1 MDKIKQINLLG
12 LINMKRLLGI
22 QGNDQGH
29 WVGNGFPVRTLF
41 FYQQLGKEMSPFLM
55 LDLAGP
61 AEFPATTER
70 KGVGTHPH
78 RGFETVTI
86 VYDGEVS
93 HKDSTGQGG
102 TIGPGDVQ
110 WMTAG
115 SGILHQEFH
124 SDTFAKQGGVLQMV
138 QLWVNLPAKH
148 KMTAPGY
155 QPILSQSIPE
165 VELSNSS
172 GSIRV
177 IAGEHEGRK
186 GPAKTF
192 TPMNVFDIRLKKGE
206 ELVLPVADGWNTSV
220 VVLRGALES
229 AGDSGVIAKDAKML
243 MFSQDGQDIKIKA
256 LEDSVALLL
265 SGEPIDE
272 PIVGHG
278 PFVMNTREEID
289 QAISDFNR
297 GAFGS
302 I

>member
-29 WVGNGFPVRTLF
+29 WVGDGFPVRTLF
-41 FYQQLGKEMSPFLM
+41 LYQQLGKEMSPFLM

-148 KMTAPGY
+148 KMTAPAY
-155 QPILSQSIPE
+155 QAILSKSIPQI
-165 VELSNSS
+165 ELSNSR

-177 IAGEHEGRK
+177 IAGEHEGQK

-229 AGDSGVIAKDAKML
+229 AGDSGVVAKDAKML
-243 MFSQDGQDIKIKA
+243 MFSQDGEDIKVKA
-256 LEDSVALLL
+256 LEDTVALLL
-265 SGEPIDE
+265 SGEPIAE

-278 PFVMNTREEID
+278 PFVMNTREEIE
-289 QAISDFNR
+289 QAIDDFNR

>member
-1 MDKIKQINLLG
+1 
-12 LINMKRLLGI
+12 MKRLI
-22 QGNDQGH
+22 EVQGNDQGH

-124 SDTFAKQGGVLQMV
+124 SDDFAKRGGVLQMV

-148 KMTAPGY
+148 KMTAPAY
-155 QPILSQSIPE
+155 QAILSQSIPE
-165 VELSNSS
+165 IELSNSS
-172 GSIRV
+172 GLIRV
-177 IAGEHEGRK
+177 IAGEHEGHV

-229 AGDSGVIAKDAKML
+229 AGESGSVAKDAKML
-243 MFSQDGQDIKIKA
+243 MFSQDGADIKIKA

-289 QAISDFNR
+289 QAINDFNR

>member
-1 MDKIKQINLLG
+1 
-12 LINMKRLLGI
+12 MKRLLGI

-61 AEFPATTER
+61 AEFPPTTER

-86 VYDGEVS
+86 VYEGEVS

-115 SGILHQEFH
+115 AGILHQEFH
-124 SDTFAKQGGVLQMV
+124 SDAFAKQGGVLQMV

-155 QPILSQSIPE
+155 QPISSQSIPE
-165 VELSNSS
+165 IELSNSS

-177 IAGEHEGRK
+177 IAGEYEGRV

-192 TPMNVFDIRLKKGE
+192 TPMNVFDVRLKKGE
-206 ELVLPVADGWNTSV
+206 ELVLPAPDAWNTSV

-229 AGDSGVIAKDAKML
+229 SGNYDVIAKDAKML
-243 MFSQDGQDIKIKA
+243 MFSQEGEGIKVKA
-256 LEDSVALLL
+256 LEDTVALLL
-265 SGEPIDE
+265 SGEPIAE

-278 PFVMNTREEID
+278 PFVMNTREEIEE
-289 QAISDFNR
+289 AIDDFNR

>member
-1 MDKIKQINLLG
+1 
-12 LINMKRLLGI
+12 MKRLIGI

-61 AEFPATTER
+61 AEFPATAER

-86 VYDGEVS
+86 VYEGEVS

-115 SGILHQEFH
+115 GGILHQEFH
-124 SDTFAKQGGVLQMV
+124 SDDFAKQGGVLQMV
-138 QLWVNLPAKH
+138 QLWVNLPAKY
-148 KMTAPGY
+148 KMTAPAY
-155 QPILSQSIPE
+155 QAILSKSIPKI
-165 VELSNSS
+165 ELSNSN
-172 GSIRV
+172 GSVRV
-177 IAGEHEGRK
+177 IAGEHEGQV
-186 GPAKTF
+186 GPARTF
-192 TPMNVFDIRLKKGE
+192 TPMNVFDIRLKKGK
-206 ELVLPVADGWNTSV
+206 ELVLPVADGWNASV

-229 AGDSGVIAKDAKML
+229 AGDHGAVARDAKML
-243 MFSQDGQDIKIKA
+243 MFSQDGKDIKIKA

-272 PIVGHG
+272 TIVGHG

-297 GAFGS
+297 GSFGS

>member
-1 MDKIKQINLLG
+1 
-12 LINMKRLLGI
+12 MKHLLGI

-61 AEFPATTER
+61 AEFPPTTER

-124 SDTFAKQGGVLQMV
+124 SDAFAKQGGVLQMV

-148 KMTAPGY
+148 KMTEPAY
-155 QPILSQSIPE
+155 QAILSQSIPE
-165 VELSNSS
+165 IELSNSG

-177 IAGEHEGRK
+177 IAGEHEGHV

-206 ELVLPVADGWNTSV
+206 ELVLPVADGWNTSA

-229 AGDSGVIAKDAKML
+229 AGEPGTVAKDAKML
-243 MFSQDGQDIKIKA
+243 MFSQDGEDIKIKA

-289 QAISDFNR
+289 QAINDFNR

>member
-1 MDKIKQINLLG
+1 
-12 LINMKRLLGI
+12 MKRLIGV

-124 SDTFAKQGGVLQMV
+124 SDDFAKRGGVLQMV

-148 KMTAPGY
+148 KMTAPAY
-155 QPILSQSIPE
+155 QAILSQSIPE
-165 VELSNSS
+165 IELSNSS
-172 GSIRV
+172 GLIRV
-177 IAGEHEGRK
+177 IAGEHEGHV

-206 ELVLPVADGWNTSV
+206 EFVLPVADGWNTSV

-229 AGDSGVIAKDAKML
+229 AGESGSVAKDAKML
-243 MFSQDGQDIKIKA
+243 MFSQDGADIKIKA

-278 PFVMNTREEID
+278 PFVMNTRQEID
-289 QAISDFNR
+289 QAINDFNR

>member
-1 MDKIKQINLLG
+1 
-12 LINMKRLLGI
+12 MKRLI
-22 QGNDQGH
+22 EVQGNDQGH

-124 SDTFAKQGGVLQMV
+124 SDDFAKRGGVLQMV

-148 KMTAPGY
+148 KMTEPAY
-155 QPILSQSIPE
+155 QAILSQSIPE
-165 VELSNSS
+165 IELSNSS
-172 GSIRV
+172 GLIRV
-177 IAGEHEGRK
+177 IAGEHEGHV

-229 AGDSGVIAKDAKML
+229 AGESGSVAKDAKML
-243 MFSQDGQDIKIKA
+243 MFSQDGADIKIKA

-278 PFVMNTREEID
+278 PFVMNTRQEID
-289 QAISDFNR
+289 QAINDFNR

>member
-1 MDKIKQINLLG
+1 MKH
-12 LINMKRLLGI
+12 LIGV

-124 SDTFAKQGGVLQMV
+124 SDDFAKRGGVLQMV

-148 KMTAPGY
+148 KMTAPAY
-155 QPILSQSIPE
+155 QAILSHSIPE
-165 VELSNSS
+165 IELSNSS
-172 GSIRV
+172 GLIRV
-177 IAGEHEGRK
+177 IAGEHEGHV

-220 VVLRGALES
+220 VVLRGALEG
-229 AGDSGVIAKDAKML
+229 AGDSGVVAKDAKML

-278 PFVMNTREEID
+278 PFVMNTRQEID
-289 QAISDFNR
+289 QAINDFNR

>member
-1 MDKIKQINLLG
+1 
-12 LINMKRLLGI
+12 MKRLLGI

-61 AEFPATTER
+61 AEFPPTTER

-115 SGILHQEFH
+115 AGILHQEFH
-124 SDTFAKQGGVLQMV
+124 SDAFAKQGGVLQMV

-155 QPILSQSIPE
+155 QPISSQSIPE
-165 VELSNSS
+165 IELSNSS

-177 IAGEHEGRK
+177 IAGEYEGRV

-192 TPMNVFDIRLKKGE
+192 TPMNVFDVRLKKGE
-206 ELVLPVADGWNTSV
+206 ELVLPAPDAWNTSV

-229 AGDSGVIAKDAKML
+229 SGNYDVIAKDAKML
-243 MFSQDGQDIKIKA
+243 MFSQEGEGIKVKA
-256 LEDSVALLL
+256 LEDTVALLL
-265 SGEPIDE
+265 SGEPIAE

-278 PFVMNTREEID
+278 PFVMNTREEIEE
-289 QAISDFNR
+289 AIDDFNR

>member
-1 MDKIKQINLLG
+1 
-12 LINMKRLLGI
+12 MKRLLGI

-61 AEFPATTER
+61 AEFPPTTER

-115 SGILHQEFH
+115 AGILHQEFH
-124 SDTFAKQGGVLQMV
+124 SDAFAKQGGVLQMV

-165 VELSNSS
+165 IKLSNSS

-177 IAGEHEGRK
+177 IAGEHEGRV

-206 ELVLPVADGWNTSV
+206 ELVLPAPDAWNASV

-229 AGDSGVIAKDAKML
+229 SGNHHDHDVIAKDAKML
-243 MFSQDGQDIKIKA
+243 MFSQDGEDIKVTA
-256 LEDSVALLL
+256 LEDTVALLL
-265 SGEPIDE
+265 SGEPIAE

-278 PFVMNTREEID
+278 PFVMNTREEIE
-289 QAISDFNR
+289 QAIDDFNR

>member
-1 MDKIKQINLLG
+1 
-12 LINMKRLLGI
+12 MKRFVGI

-29 WVGNGFPVRTLF
+29 WVGDGFPVRTLF

-61 AEFPATTER
+61 TEFPPTNER

-86 VYDGEVS
+86 VYEGGVS

-124 SDTFAKQGGVLQMV
+124 SDAFAKQGGIFQMV

-148 KMTAPGY
+148 KMTPPTY
-155 QPILSQSIPE
+155 QEILSQSIPE
-165 VELSNSS
+165 IQLSNSS

-177 IAGEHEGRK
+177 IAGEYEGQV

-206 ELVLPVADGWNTSV
+206 EHVLPAPNGWNASV

-229 AGDSGVIAKDAKML
+229 AGERGAVAQDAKML
-243 MFSQDGQDIKIKA
+243 IFSQDGQDIKVKA
-256 LEDSVALLL
+256 LEDTVALLL
-265 SGEPIDE
+265 SGEPIAE
-272 PIVGHG
+272 PIVGYG
-278 PFVMNTREEID
+278 PFVMNTREEIN
-289 QAISDFNR
+289 QAISDFNQ

>member
-1 MDKIKQINLLG
+1 
-12 LINMKRLLGI
+12 MKRLLGV
-22 QGNDQGH
+22 QGNNQGH
-29 WVGNGFPVRTLF
+29 WVGDGFPVRTLF

-61 AEFPATTER
+61 AEFPITTER

-124 SDTFAKQGGVLQMV
+124 SDDFAKRGGVLQMV

-155 QPILSQSIPE
+155 QPILSQSIPQI
-165 VELSNSS
+165 ELSNSR

-177 IAGEHEGRK
+177 IAGEHEGHT

-220 VVLRGALES
+220 VVLRGALE
-229 AGDSGVIAKDAKML
+229 GGDDSGVIAKDAKML
-243 MFSQDGQDIKIKA
+243 MFSQEGEDIKIRA

-278 PFVMNTREEID
+278 PFVMNTRQEID

>member
-1 MDKIKQINLLG
+1 
-12 LINMKRLLGI
+12 
-22 QGNDQGH
+22 
-29 WVGNGFPVRTLF
+29 
-41 FYQQLGKEMSPFLM
+41 
-55 LDLAGP
+55 
-61 AEFPATTER
+61 
-70 KGVGTHPH
+70 
-78 RGFETVTI
+78 
-86 VYDGEVS
+86 
-93 HKDSTGQGG
+93 
-102 TIGPGDVQ
+102 
-110 WMTAG
+110 MTAG

-124 SDTFAKQGGVLQMV
+124 SDEFAKRGGVLQMV

-148 KMTAPGY
+148 KMTAPAY
-155 QPILSQSIPE
+155 QAILSQSIPE
-165 VELSNSS
+165 IELSNSR

-177 IAGEHEGRK
+177 IAGEHEGHV

-220 VVLRGALES
+220 VVLRGALEG
-229 AGDSGVIAKDAKML
+229 AGDSGIVAKDAKML
-243 MFSQDGQDIKIKA
+243 MFSQDGEDIKIKA

-278 PFVMNTREEID
+278 PFVMNTRQEID

>member
-1 MDKIKQINLLG
+1 
-12 LINMKRLLGI
+12 MKRLLGI

-124 SDTFAKQGGVLQMV
+124 SDEFSKRGGVLQMV

-155 QPILSQSIPE
+155 QSILSQSIPE
-165 VELSNSS
+165 IELSNSR

-177 IAGEHEGRK
+177 IAGEHEGHT

-229 AGDSGVIAKDAKML
+229 SGNHGDVAKDAKML
-243 MFSQDGQDIKIKA
+243 MFSQEGEDIKIKA

-278 PFVMNTREEID
+278 PFVMNTRQEID

>member
-1 MDKIKQINLLG
+1 
-12 LINMKRLLGI
+12 MKRLIGI

-61 AEFPATTER
+61 AEFPATAER

-86 VYDGEVS
+86 VYEGEVS

-115 SGILHQEFH
+115 GGILHQEFH
-124 SDTFAKQGGVLQMV
+124 SDDFAKQGGVLQMV
-138 QLWVNLPAKH
+138 QLWVNLPAKY
-148 KMTAPGY
+148 KMTAPAY
-155 QPILSQSIPE
+155 QAILSKSIPKI
-165 VELSNSS
+165 ELSNSN
-172 GSIRV
+172 GSVRV
-177 IAGEHEGRK
+177 IAGEHEGQV
-186 GPAKTF
+186 GPARTF
-192 TPMNVFDIRLKKGE
+192 TPMNVFDIRLKKGK
-206 ELVLPVADGWNTSV
+206 ELVLPVADGWNASV
-220 VVLRGALES
+220 VVLCGALES
-229 AGDSGVIAKDAKML
+229 AGDHGAVAKDAKML
-243 MFSQDGQDIKIKA
+243 MFSQDGKDIKIKA

-272 PIVGHG
+272 TIVGHG

-297 GAFGS
+297 GSFGS

>member
-1 MDKIKQINLLG
+1 
-12 LINMKRLLGI
+12 MKRLLGI

-115 SGILHQEFH
+115 AGILHQEFH
-124 SDTFAKQGGVLQMV
+124 SDDFAKRGGVLQMV

-148 KMTAPGY
+148 KMTAPAY
-155 QPILSQSIPE
+155 QAILSKSIPQI
-165 VELSNSS
+165 ELSNSR

-177 IAGEHEGRK
+177 IAGEHEGQK

-206 ELVLPVADGWNTSV
+206 ELFLPVADSWNTSV
-220 VVLRGALES
+220 VVLRGALE
-229 AGDSGVIAKDAKML
+229 GGDDSGVVAKDAKML

-289 QAISDFNR
+289 QAIGDFNR

>member
-1 MDKIKQINLLG
+1 
-12 LINMKRLLGI
+12 MKRVIGV

-124 SDTFAKQGGVLQMV
+124 SDEFAKRGGVLQMV

-148 KMTAPGY
+148 KMTEPAY
-155 QPILSQSIPE
+155 QAILSQSIPE
-165 VELSNSS
+165 IELSNSR
-172 GSIRV
+172 GLIRV
-177 IAGEHEGRK
+177 IAGEHEGHV

-192 TPMNVFDIRLKKGE
+192 TPMSVFDIRLKKGE

-220 VVLRGALES
+220 VVLRGALEG
-229 AGDSGVIAKDAKML
+229 AGDSGVVAKDAKML
-243 MFSQDGQDIKIKA
+243 MFSEDGQDIKIKA

-289 QAISDFNR
+289 QAINDFNR
-297 GAFGS
+297 GAFGT

>member
-1 MDKIKQINLLG
+1 MKKIIG
-12 LINMKRLLGI
+12 VY
-22 QGNDQGH
+22 GNDEGH

-41 FYQQLGKEMSPFLM
+41 FYQNLGKQMSPFLM

-61 AEFPATTER
+61 AEFPPTTER

-115 SGILHQEFH
+115 AGILHQEFH
-124 SDTFAKQGGVLQMV
+124 SDDFAKRGGVLQMV

-148 KMTAPGY
+148 KMTPPAY
-155 QPILSQSIPE
+155 QAILSKSIPE
-165 VELSNSS
+165 IELSNSR

-177 IAGEHEGRK
+177 IAGEYEGHK

-206 ELVLPVADGWNTSV
+206 ELILPAADGWNTSL
-220 VVLRGALES
+220 VVLQGALES
-229 AGDSGVIAKDAKML
+229 TERGAVAKDAKML
-243 MFSQDGQDIKIKA
+243 MFGQDGQGITIKA
-256 LEDSVALLL
+256 LEDSLALLL

-278 PFVMNTREEID
+278 PFVMNTREEIN
-289 QAISDFNR
+289 QAITDFNQ
-297 GAFGS
+297 GAFGR

>member
-1 MDKIKQINLLG
+1 
-12 LINMKRLLGI
+12 MKRLLGI

-55 LDLAGP
+55 LDLIGP
-61 AEFPATTER
+61 AEFSATTER

-86 VYDGEVS
+86 VYEGGVS

-102 TIGPGDVQ
+102 TIGPGEVQ

-124 SDTFAKQGGVLQMV
+124 SEDFAKQGGILQMV
-138 QLWVNLPAKH
+138 QLWVNLPATH
-148 KMTAPGY
+148 KMTAPAY
-155 QPILSQSIPE
+155 QGILNQSIPE
-165 VELSNSS
+165 IELSNAR

-177 IAGEHEGRK
+177 IAGEHEGQM

-192 TPMNVFDIRLKKGE
+192 TSMNVFDIRLKKGE
-206 ELVLPVADGWNTSV
+206 ELILSAASGWNTSV

-229 AGDSGVIAKDAKML
+229 TVDPGVIAKDAKML
-243 MFSQDGQDIKIKA
+243 MFSQDGEDIKIKA

-278 PFVMNTREEID
+278 PFVMNTREQIN
-289 QAISDFNR
+289 QAINDFNR

>member
-1 MDKIKQINLLG
+1 
-12 LINMKRLLGI
+12 MKRLLGI

-61 AEFPATTER
+61 AEFPPTTER

-115 SGILHQEFH
+115 AGILHQEFH
-124 SDTFAKQGGVLQMV
+124 SDAFAKQGGVLQMV

-155 QPILSQSIPE
+155 QPISSQSIPE
-165 VELSNSS
+165 IELSNSS

-177 IAGEHEGRK
+177 IAGEYEGRV

-206 ELVLPVADGWNTSV
+206 ELVLPAPNAWNTSV

-229 AGDSGVIAKDAKML
+229 SGNYDVIAKDAKML
-243 MFSQDGQDIKIKA
+243 MFSQEGEGIKVKA
-256 LEDSVALLL
+256 LEDTVALLL
-265 SGEPIDE
+265 SGEPIAE

-278 PFVMNTREEID
+278 PFVMNTREEIE
-289 QAISDFNR
+289 QAIDDFNR

>member
-1 MDKIKQINLLG
+1 
-12 LINMKRLLGI
+12 MKRLIGV

-86 VYDGEVS
+86 VYDGEVA

-124 SDTFAKQGGVLQMV
+124 SDDFAKRGGVLQMV

-148 KMTAPGY
+148 KMTAPAY
-155 QPILSQSIPE
+155 QAISSQSIPE
-165 VELSNSS
+165 IELSNSS
-172 GSIRV
+172 GLIRV
-177 IAGEHEGRK
+177 IAGEHEGHV

-229 AGDSGVIAKDAKML
+229 AGESGSVAKDAKML
-243 MFSQDGQDIKIKA
+243 MFSQDGADIKIKA
-256 LEDSVALLL
+256 LEDSLALLL

-278 PFVMNTREEID
+278 PFVMNTRQEID
-289 QAISDFNR
+289 QAINDFNR

>member
-1 MDKIKQINLLG
+1 
-12 LINMKRLLGI
+12 MKRLIGI
-22 QGNDQGH
+22 QGNDRGH

-55 LDLAGP
+55 LDLIGP
-61 AEFPATTER
+61 TEFAATTER

-86 VYDGEVS
+86 VYEGGVS

-102 TIGPGDVQ
+102 TIGPGEVQ

-124 SDTFAKQGGVLQMV
+124 SEDFARRGGILQMV

-148 KMTAPGY
+148 KMTAPAY
-155 QPILSQSIPE
+155 QGILNQSIPE
-165 VELSNSS
+165 IELSNSR
-172 GSIRV
+172 GLIRV
-177 IAGEHEGRK
+177 IAGEHEGQA

-220 VVLRGALES
+220 VVLHGALEGG
-229 AGDSGVIAKDAKML
+229 GDSGVVAKDAKML
-243 MFSQDGQDIKIKA
+243 MFSQDGKDIKIKA

-278 PFVMNTREEID
+278 PFVMNTREQIN
-289 QAISDFNR
+289 QAISDFNS

>member
-1 MDKIKQINLLG
+1 
-12 LINMKRLLGI
+12 MKRLIGI

-29 WVGNGFPVRTLF
+29 WVGNGFPVHTLF

-61 AEFPATTER
+61 AEFPPTAER

-102 TIGPGDVQ
+102 TIGSGDVQ

-115 SGILHQEFH
+115 AGILHQEFH
-124 SDTFAKQGGVLQMV
+124 SDDFAKQGGVLQMV

-148 KMTAPGY
+148 KMTAPAY
-155 QPILSQSIPE
+155 QAILSKSIPKI
-165 VELSNSS
+165 ELSSSS
-172 GSIRV
+172 GSVRV
-177 IAGEHEGRK
+177 IAGEYEGQA

-206 ELVLPVADGWNTSV
+206 ELVLPAADGWNTSV
-220 VVLRGALES
+220 VVLRGALEG
-229 AGDSGVIAKDAKML
+229 AGDSGVVAKDAKML

-272 PIVGHG
+272 PIVGQG

-289 QAISDFNR
+289 QAINDFNR

>member
-1 MDKIKQINLLG
+1 
-12 LINMKRLLGI
+12 MKRLLGV

-29 WVGNGFPVRTLF
+29 WVGDGFPVRTLF

-61 AEFPATTER
+61 AEFPITTER
-70 KGVGTHPH
+70 RGVGTHPH

-124 SDTFAKQGGVLQMV
+124 SDDFAKRGGVLQMV
-138 QLWVNLPAKH
+138 QLWVNLPARH
-148 KMTAPGY
+148 KMTSPAY
-155 QPILSQSIPE
+155 QAILSQSIPQI
-165 VELSNSS
+165 ELSNSR

-177 IAGEHEGRK
+177 IAGEHEGHM

-192 TPMNVFDIRLKKGE
+192 TPMNVFDIRLKKDE

-220 VVLRGALES
+220 VVLRGALEGG
-229 AGDSGVIAKDAKML
+229 GDSGVVAKDAKML
-243 MFSQDGQDIKIKA
+243 MFSQEGEDIKIRA

-278 PFVMNTREEID
+278 PFVMNTRQEID

>member
-1 MDKIKQINLLG
+1 
-12 LINMKRLLGI
+12 MKRLLGI

-124 SDTFAKQGGVLQMV
+124 SDDFAKRGGVLQMV

-155 QPILSQSIPE
+155 QPILSQSIPQI
-165 VELSNSS
+165 ELSNSR

-177 IAGEHEGRK
+177 IAGEHEGHM

-220 VVLRGALES
+220 VVLRGALE
-229 AGDSGVIAKDAKML
+229 GGVDSGVIAKDAKML

-265 SGEPIDE
+265 SGEPIEE

-278 PFVMNTREEID
+278 PFVMNTRQEID

>member
-1 MDKIKQINLLG
+1 MKH
-12 LINMKRLLGI
+12 LIGV
-22 QGNDQGH
+22 QGNDQAH

-61 AEFPATTER
+61 AEFLATTER

-124 SDTFAKQGGVLQMV
+124 SDDFAKRGGVLQMV

-148 KMTAPGY
+148 KMTAPAY
-155 QPILSQSIPE
+155 QAILSQSIPE
-165 VELSNSS
+165 IELSNSS
-172 GSIRV
+172 GLIRV
-177 IAGEHEGRK
+177 IAGEHEGHV

-229 AGDSGVIAKDAKML
+229 AGESGSVAKDAKML

-278 PFVMNTREEID
+278 PFVMNTRQEID
-289 QAISDFNR
+289 QAINDFNR

>member
-1 MDKIKQINLLG
+1 
-12 LINMKRLLGI
+12 MKRLLGI

-115 SGILHQEFH
+115 AGILHQEFH
-124 SDTFAKQGGVLQMV
+124 SDDFAKRGGVLQMV

-148 KMTAPGY
+148 KMTAPAY
-155 QPILSQSIPE
+155 QAILSKSIPQI
-165 VELSNSS
+165 ELSNSR

-177 IAGEHEGRK
+177 IAGEHEGQK

-229 AGDSGVIAKDAKML
+229 AGDSGVVAKDAKML

-289 QAISDFNR
+289 QAIGDFNR

>member
-1 MDKIKQINLLG
+1 
-12 LINMKRLLGI
+12 MKRLLGI

-61 AEFPATTER
+61 AEFPPTNER

-115 SGILHQEFH
+115 AGILHQEFH
-124 SDTFAKQGGVLQMV
+124 SDAFAKQGGVLQMV

-155 QPILSQSIPE
+155 QPILSESIPE
-165 VELSNSS
+165 IELSNSS

-177 IAGEHEGRK
+177 IAGQYEGRV

-206 ELVLPVADGWNTSV
+206 ELVLPAPDGWNTSV

-229 AGDSGVIAKDAKML
+229 GANSADRGVIAKDAKML
-243 MFSQDGQDIKIKA
+243 MFSQEGAGIKVKA
-256 LEDSVALLL
+256 LEDTVALLL
-265 SGEPIDE
+265 SGEPIAE

-278 PFVMNTREEID
+278 PFVMNTREEIE
-289 QAISDFNR
+289 QAIDDFNR

>member
-1 MDKIKQINLLG
+1 
-12 LINMKRLLGI
+12 MKRLIGI

-55 LDLAGP
+55 LDLIGP
-61 AEFPATTER
+61 TEFAATTER

-86 VYDGEVS
+86 VYEGGVS

-102 TIGPGDVQ
+102 TIGPGEVQ

-124 SDTFAKQGGVLQMV
+124 SEDFARRGGILQMV

-148 KMTAPGY
+148 KMTAPAY
-155 QPILSQSIPE
+155 QGILNQSIPE
-165 VELSNSS
+165 IELSNSR
-172 GSIRV
+172 GLIRV
-177 IAGEHEGRK
+177 IAGEHEGQV

-220 VVLRGALES
+220 VVLRGAFECG
-229 AGDSGVIAKDAKML
+229 GDSGVVAKDAKML
-243 MFSQDGQDIKIKA
+243 MFSQDGRDIKIKA

-278 PFVMNTREEID
+278 PFVMNTREQIN
-289 QAISDFNR
+289 QAISDFNS

>member
-1 MDKIKQINLLG
+1 
-12 LINMKRLLGI
+12 MKRLLGI

-29 WVGNGFPVRTLF
+29 WVGNGFPVSTLF

-61 AEFPATTER
+61 AEFPPTTER

-86 VYDGEVS
+86 VYEGEVS

-115 SGILHQEFH
+115 AGILHQEFH
-124 SDTFAKQGGVLQMV
+124 SDAFAKKGGVLQMV
-138 QLWVNLPAKH
+138 QLWVNLPAKN
-148 KMTAPGY
+148 KMTAPAY
-155 QPILSQSIPE
+155 QPILSQTIPE
-165 VELSNSS
+165 IELSNSS

-177 IAGEHEGRK
+177 IAGEYEGRA

-206 ELVLPVADGWNTSV
+206 ELVLTAPNGWNTSV

-229 AGDSGVIAKDAKML
+229 TGNSDNSGDHRIVAKDAKML
-243 MFSQDGQDIKIKA
+243 MFSQDGEGVKVKA

-278 PFVMNTREEID
+278 PFVMNTREEIE

>member
-1 MDKIKQINLLG
+1 
-12 LINMKRLLGI
+12 MKRLLGI
-22 QGNDQGH
+22 QGNDRGH

-61 AEFPATTER
+61 AEFPPTTER

-115 SGILHQEFH
+115 AGILHQEFH
-124 SDTFAKQGGVLQMV
+124 SDAFAKQGGVLQMV

-165 VELSNSS
+165 IELSNSS

-177 IAGEHEGRK
+177 IAGEYEGRV

-206 ELVLPVADGWNTSV
+206 ELVLPAPDSWNTSV

-229 AGDSGVIAKDAKML
+229 GANSADRGVIAKDAKML
-243 MFSQDGQDIKIKA
+243 MFSQEGAGIKVKA
-256 LEDSVALLL
+256 LEDTVALLL
-265 SGEPIDE
+265 SGEPIAE

-278 PFVMNTREEID
+278 PFVMNTREEIE
-289 QAISDFNR
+289 QAIDDFNR

>member
-1 MDKIKQINLLG
+1 MKK
-12 LINMKRLLGI
+12 LIGI

-41 FYQQLGKEMSPFLM
+41 FYQHLGKQMSPFLM

-61 AEFPATTER
+61 AEFPPTTER
-70 KGVGTHPH
+70 KGVGSHPH

-86 VYDGEVS
+86 VYEGEVS

-124 SDTFAKQGGVLQMV
+124 SDAFAKQGGLLQMV
-138 QLWVNLPAKH
+138 QLWVNLPAKY

-165 VELSNSS
+165 IELTNSS
-172 GSIRV
+172 GAIRV
-177 IAGEHEGRK
+177 IAGEYESHK
-186 GPAKTF
+186 GPANTF

-206 ELVLPVADGWNTSV
+206 EVALPAPDGWNTSV
-220 VVLRGALES
+220 VVLGGALES
-229 AGDSGVIAKDAKML
+229 TVKPGVVAKDAKML
-243 MFSQDGQDIKIKA
+243 MFSQDGGGIKVKA
-256 LEDSVALLL
+256 LEDTVALLL

-278 PFVMNTREEID
+278 PFVMNTREEIE
-289 QAISDFNR
+289 QAIDDFNR
-297 GAFGS
+297 GAFGR

>member
-1 MDKIKQINLLG
+1 
-12 LINMKRLLGI
+12 MKRLLGV

-29 WVGNGFPVRTLF
+29 WVGDGFPVRTLF

-61 AEFPATTER
+61 AEFPITTER

-102 TIGPGDVQ
+102 KIGPGDVQ

-124 SDTFAKQGGVLQMV
+124 SDDFAKRGGVLQMV

-155 QPILSQSIPE
+155 QPILNQSIPQI
-165 VELSNSS
+165 ELSSS
-172 GSIRV
+172 RGSIRV
-177 IAGEHEGRK
+177 IAGEHEGHM

-220 VVLRGALES
+220 VVLRGALE
-229 AGDSGVIAKDAKML
+229 GGDDSGVIAKDAKML

-278 PFVMNTREEID
+278 PFVMNTRQEID